1 MLTATEERNL
11 AYIEKRAKHNIR
23 GKSFFTTTDVLEEAF
38 GMSKDKAYEVLKNIL
53 GRKTIRNSPD
63 AIVDEYIDMLKKGY
77 ESIEE
82 QINIFGGDK
91 ASRVESTA
99 RIRFKKFEG
108 GTFIDVLR
116 EVYNVEEDEIMP
128 LIERYLES
136 LESQV
141 FSYTIDQESFQKYLE
156 SNVEELDAQFK
167 RFMD

>member
-1 MLTATEERNL
+1 M
-11 AYIEKRAKHNIR
+11 
-23 GKSFFTTTDVLEEAF
+23 
-38 GMSKDKAYEVLKNIL
+38 
-53 GRKTIRNSPD
+53 
-63 AIVDEYIDMLKKGY
+63 
-77 ESIEE
+77 
-82 QINIFGGDK
+82 
-91 ASRVESTA
+91 
-99 RIRFKKFEG
+99 
-108 GTFIDVLR
+108 LR